1 MMLRG
6 KYKIIWILF
15 AAILLDMVVA
25 TFRMIS
31 ISLWLW
37 IVPVLYFILTVW
49 TLVYVKTIKPLY
61 LFLTIL
67 VGLNLTNLYI
77 RIVNFESTLFT
88 IWCPIMGS
96 VGVLAGYLYVKYRL
110 KAWLALGM
118 SAFMWIYTAS
128 VGQDQWV
135 EYLYFGRYPVKE
147 GIGDD
152 AIYSTVKDS
161 IFIRDLEYRY
171 VVLEFWNSS
180 CGVCFEKF
188 PMLQQLYDN
197 YRSRNDVLVAGIFV
211 RFRDN
216 EELEMGKE
224 IMRKEGYTFPV
235 YAVNRNSSLMLHADI
250 RVFPTVLILD
260 RNKTVLFKGNLD
272 EAVEK
277 MNTLE

>member
-1 MMLRG
+1 MLRG

-67 VGLNLTNLYI
+67 VGLNLPNLYI

-135 EYLYFGRYPVKE
+135 EYLSFGRYPVKE

-152 AIYSTVKDS
+152 AIYSTVNDS
-161 IFIRDLEYRY
+161 IFIRDLEYRS

-224 IMRKEGYTFPV
+224 MMRKEGYTFPV

-260 RNKTVLFKGNLD
+260 RNKTVLFKGSLD

-277 MNTLE
+277 MKTLE

>member
-161 IFIRDLEYRY
+161 IFIRDWNIDMWYWNFGILLVVY
-171 VVLEFWNSS
+171 VLRNFQCCNS
-180 CGVCFEKF
+180 C
-188 PMLQQLYDN
+188 MITT
-197 YRSRNDVLVAGIFV
+197 VAGMMCWWLV
-211 RFRDN
+211 YLCD
-216 EELEMGKE
+216 LEITKNWKWG
-224 IMRKEGYTFPV
+224 RK
-235 YAVNRNSSLMLHADI
+235 
-250 RVFPTVLILD
+250 
-260 RNKTVLFKGNLD
+260 
-272 EAVEK
+272 
-277 MNTLE
+277 